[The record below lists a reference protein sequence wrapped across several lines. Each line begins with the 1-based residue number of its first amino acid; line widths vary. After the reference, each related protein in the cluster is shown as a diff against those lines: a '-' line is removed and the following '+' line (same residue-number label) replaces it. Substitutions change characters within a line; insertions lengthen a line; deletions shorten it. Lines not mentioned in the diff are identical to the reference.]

1 MCVRVCARA
10 LKFDHA
16 RITLCRHTQL
26 EVNTNTFTRLFFD
39 SLVIVKVMWKGLIY
53 TAQPSWIS
61 WCSAHTVR
69 VAIQH
74 FEVYNDCDITYSR
87 LRFWRSIHSDR
98 HSIRL
103 RRDCLSSGT
112 ELRINTQHQKFPE
125 KLKVRSYNSLANNY
139 DGLDLTL
146 DLYLWYP
153 LTRAKFWIYWTI
165 ICIIISAM
173 FIVDVTVRLLK

>member
-39 SLVIVKVMWKGLIY
+39 SLVIVKGDVKGTDLHGP
-53 TAQPSWIS
+53 ALVDKLF
-61 WCSAHTVR
+61 SAHTVR

-98 HSIRL
+98 HSIHL